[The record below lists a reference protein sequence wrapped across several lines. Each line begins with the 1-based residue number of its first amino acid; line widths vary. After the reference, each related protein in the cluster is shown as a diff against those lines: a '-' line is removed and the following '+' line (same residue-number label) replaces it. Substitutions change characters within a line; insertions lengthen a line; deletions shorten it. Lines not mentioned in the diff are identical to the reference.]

1 MPLTKDFIS
10 SRLRFKSSLAV
21 WAIGIS
27 FFIMI
32 ISLAISAGF
41 RVEIRRGVSSLTGD
55 IQLSSIHQ
63 NWYSEND
70 PIHSEPS
77 YFDRITG
84 TKGVVSA
91 TPAVFR
97 AGIVKS
103 SNGIHGVLFKGG
115 SDADTTSMSV
125 SVPSKLAEEMKIGVG
140 DRMMTYFVGEK
151 VKIRNF
157 TVGSIY
163 DSILDSDE
171 SQIVH
176 VPFADMQRL
185 NGWEGDQASCIEIK
199 VDDAHKSTAALKE
212 LAAEL
217 GGISLMY
224 SNEAEDP
231 LTASSS
237 AERYRQLF
245 DWLDLI
251 DFNVLAILT
260 LMIIVAGFNMISG
273 LLIMLFRN
281 IPTIGTLKALGM
293 TDRGIEGVF
302 LRVASGTV
310 LKGMAFGNG
319 AALLFCL
326 IQGLTHVIKLN
337 PENYFVSFVPV
348 HVTVW
353 QVVGVNIIAYAA
365 IMLLL
370 LIPCMFISKV
380 DPAETMRVQ

>member
-1 MPLTKDFIS
+1 M
-10 SRLRFKSSLAV
+10 KS
-21 WAIGIS
+21 G
-27 FFIMI
+27 
-32 ISLAISAGF
+32 
-41 RVEIRRGVSSLTGD
+41 
-55 IQLSSIHQ
+55 
-63 NWYSEND
+63 
-70 PIHSEPS
+70 
-77 YFDRITG
+77 
-84 TKGVVSA
+84 
-91 TPAVFR
+91 
-97 AGIVKS
+97 
-103 SNGIHGVLFKGG
+103 NGIHGVLFKGG
-115 SDADTTSMSV
+115 AGSDTLSMTV

-140 DRMMTYFVGEK
+140 DRMVTYFIGEK

-163 DSILDSDE
+163 ESILDYDE

-185 NGWEGDQASCIEIK
+185 NGWEGDQASDIEIT
-199 VDDAHKSTAALKE
+199 VDDAHKSTSAQKE
-212 LAAEL
+212 LANEL

-224 SNEAEDP
+224 SNGEEDP
-231 LTASSS
+231 LVASSS

-326 IQGLTHVIKLN
+326 IQGLTHAIRLN

-348 HVTVW
+348 HIS
-353 QVVGVNIIAYAA
+353 VGQILAVNIIAYVA

>member
-1 MPLTKDFIS
+1 MSNFIS
-10 SRLRFKSSLAV
+10 GKIRFRSSLAT

-27 FFIMI
+27 FFIMV
-32 ISLAISAGF
+32 ISLAISSGF

-55 IQLSSIHQ
+55 IQLSSVHQ
-63 NWYSEND
+63 NWYSESD
-70 PIHSEPS
+70 PIHSQPS
-77 YFDRITG
+77 YMDRILDAR
-84 TKGVVSA
+84 GVVSA
-91 TPAVFR
+91 APAIYR

-103 SNGIHGVLFKGG
+103 GNGIHGVLFKGG
-115 SDADTTSMSV
+115 AGSDTLSMTV

-140 DRMMTYFVGEK
+140 DRMVTYFIGEK

-163 DSILDSDE
+163 ESILDYDE

-185 NGWEGDQASCIEIK
+185 NGWEGDQASDIEIT
-199 VDDAHKSTAALKE
+199 VDDAHKSTSAQKE
-212 LAAEL
+212 LANEL

-224 SNEAEDP
+224 SNGEEDP
-231 LTASSS
+231 LVASSS

-326 IQGLTHVIKLN
+326 IQGLTHAIRLN

-348 HVTVW
+348 HISAG
-353 QVVGVNIIAYAA
+353 QILAVNIIAYVA

>member
-1 MPLTKDFIS
+1 MSNFIS
-10 SRLRFKSSLAV
+10 SKLKFRSSLAT

-32 ISLAISAGF
+32 ISLAVSAGF

-70 PIHSEPS
+70 PIHSQPS
-77 YFDRITG
+77 YIDRIRSTR
-84 TKGVVSA
+84 GVASVS
-91 TPAVFR
+91 PAIFR

-103 SNGIHGVLFKGG
+103 SNGIHGVLFKG
-115 SDADTTSMSV
+115 SEEADTASMSV
-125 SVPSKLAEEMKIGVG
+125 SVPSRLAEKMKIGVG

-157 TVGSIY
+157 TVSSIY
-163 DSILDSDE
+163 ESILDSDE

-176 VPFADMQRL
+176 VPFADIQRL

-199 VDDAHKSTAALKE
+199 VDDAHKSTAALKA
-212 LAAEL
+212 LAGEL

-224 SNEAEDP
+224 SDEEDP
-231 LTASSS
+231 LIASSS

-293 TDRGIEGVF
+293 TDRGIEKVF

-310 LKGMAFGNG
+310 LKGLAFGNA

-326 IQGLTHVIKLN
+326 IQGLMHIIKLN

-353 QVVGVNIIAYAA
+353 QVIGVDAIAYAA